1 MCKRKPPGT
10 HHPAP
15 AITNAPPVLFQFHPP
30 THSCPP
36 MNLNFSVQKKYIYI
50 LTLKLYRMSFILD
63 FLIYML
69 CNLLSYTVMSDSLQ
83 PHGLWPSRFLCLW
96 NFLGKSIGV
105 SCHFLLQGIFPT
117 QGLNPHLLTSLAV
130 ASGFFTTSAIYYS
143 YENCLT
149 PRDTPEA

>member
-1 MCKRKPPGT
+1 MRALVLSPPS
-10 HHPAP
+10 
-15 AITNAPPVLFQFHPP
+15 
-30 THSCPP
+30 SCPP

-50 LTLKLYRMSFILD
+50 LTLKLLYRMSFILD

-117 QGLNPHLLTSLAV
+117 QGLNLCPLCLLHWQADSLHRATWE
-130 ASGFFTTSAIYYS
+130 ALFDIYIYIVNLFLNPVDS
-143 YENCLT
+143 L
-149 PRDTPEA
+149 

>member
-1 MCKRKPPGT
+1 MVAEKQLILGGEGSHIYTTLMAALWKNEGPCPYESVG
-10 HHPAP
+10 
-15 AITNAPPVLFQFHPP
+15 AIPSFLLP
-30 THSCPP
+30 TDESY
-36 MNLNFSVQKKYIYI
+36 FSVQKKYIYI
-50 LTLKLYRMSFILD
+50 LTLKLLYRMSFILD

-117 QGLNPHLLTSLAV
+117 QGLNLCPLCLLHWQADS
-130 ASGFFTTSAIYYS
+130 
-143 YENCLT
+143 
-149 PRDTPEA
+149 